1 MTVKLAVQRQ
11 RAGFP
16 PAFCVI
22 VGAHWQATEK
32 TSQSVIDIYD
42 GLYQKLGPSD
52 FIRLFPVIFTD
63 NGSAFHFYYGEE
75 LTQKL
80 GCQKA
85 AARDIN
91 LMPELLKK
99 WGTHNKS
106 ENRGTKFECYFQ
118 NAKVVYKTRRS
129 AGYI

>member
-1 MTVKLAVQRQ
+1 M
-11 RAGFP
+11 
-16 PAFCVI
+16 
-22 VGAHWQATEK
+22 
-32 TSQSVIDIYD
+32 
-42 GLYQKLGPSD
+42 
-52 FIRLFPVIFTD
+52 IFTD

-85 AARDIN
+85 AAGDIN

-118 NAKVVYKTRRS
+118 MRKSFTKREGRR
-129 AGYI
+129 GTFEHEKIPYIVSCTKGSVCALRVNIGEKSVEFTCRNR